1 MTSIENYNL
10 ITYLKKVTKIYQTHN
25 YYSINKIIIFWS
37 INNVNYL
44 IIENLLLCTIWVR
57 IRFIKLMRYNI
68 KLIKVFKIGLLL
80 EL

>member
-1 MTSIENYNL
+1 MTSIKNYNL

-25 YYSINKIIIFWS
+25 YSIKKIIIFWS

-44 IIENLLLCTIWVR
+44 IIEKLLLYTIWVR
-57 IRFIKLMRYNI
+57 IRFIKLMPYNI
-68 KLIKVFKIGLLL
+68 KLIKVFRIGLLL

>member
-1 MTSIENYNL
+1 MTSIKNYNL

-25 YYSINKIIIFWS
+25 YSIKKIIIFWS

-44 IIENLLLCTIWVR
+44 IIEKLLLYTIWVR

-68 KLIKVFKIGLLL
+68 KLI
-80 EL
+80 

>member
-10 ITYLKKVTKIYQTHN
+10 IAYLKKVTKIYQTHN
-25 YYSINKIIIFWS
+25 YSIKKIIIFWS

-44 IIENLLLCTIWVR
+44 IIEKLLLYTIWVR
-57 IRFIKLMRYNI
+57 IRFIKLMPYNI
-68 KLIKVFKIGLLL
+68 KLIKVFRIGLLL